1 LKVRA
6 LETLEEMIV
15 NHPFWAGL
23 NPCYIDFLKKC
34 ATFQR
39 FDVGQSILQEGGNA
53 EHFYLIQKGRVTL
66 RAFVPGRGTVTVQT
80 LGSGDA
86 LGWSWLFQPHQW
98 HFSAHASDSTEAL
111 VFDAKILRA
120 EAEQNH
126 DFGYELTKRVSKML
140 LQRLQETRLL
150 LVDFYGLPA

>member
-1 LKVRA
+1 LKVRI

-23 NPCYIDFLKKC
+23 NLHHFDLLKKC

-39 FDVGQSILQEGGNA
+39 FDVGQSIFQEGGNA
-53 EHFYLIQKGRVTL
+53 DHFYLIQKGRVTL
-66 RAFVPGRGTVTVQT
+66 DAFVPGRGAVTVQT
-80 LGSGDA
+80 VGGGDA
-86 LGWSWLFQPHQW
+86 LGWSWLFPPHQW
-98 HFSAHASDSTEAL
+98 HFSAHSSDPTEAI
-111 VFDAKILRA
+111 VFGAKLLRD

-150 LVDFYGLPA
+150 LVDFYGFPG

>member
-1 LKVRA
+1 

-15 NHPFWAGL
+15 SHPFWAGL
-23 NPCYIDFLKKC
+23 NPRFLDLLKKC

-39 FDVGQSILQEGGNA
+39 FDVGQSIFQEGGHADN
-53 EHFYLIQKGRVTL
+53 FYLIQKGRVTL
-66 RAFVPGRGTVTVQT
+66 HAFVPGRGAVTVQT
-80 LGSGDA
+80 VSGGDA
-86 LGWSWLFQPHQW
+86 LGWSWLFPPHQW
-98 HFSAHASDSTEAL
+98 HFSAHSSDPTEAI
-111 VFDAKILRA
+111 VFGAKLLRD

-150 LVDFYGLPA
+150 LVDFYGFPG

>member
-1 LKVRA
+1 M
-6 LETLEEMIV
+6 ETFEEMIV

-23 NPCYIDFLKKC
+23 NLHHFDLLKKC

-39 FDVGQSILQEGGNA
+39 FDVGQSIFQEGGHADN
-53 EHFYLIQKGRVTL
+53 FYLIQKGRVTL
-66 RAFVPGRGTVTVQT
+66 HAFVPGRGAVTVQT
-80 LGSGDA
+80 VSGGDA
-86 LGWSWLFQPHQW
+86 LGWSWLFPPHQW
-98 HFSAHASDSTEAL
+98 HFSAHSSDPTEAI
-111 VFDAKILRA
+111 VFGAKLLRD

-150 LVDFYGLPA
+150 LVNFYGFPA

>member
-1 LKVRA
+1 
-6 LETLEEMIV
+6 LETFEEMIV

-23 NPCYIDFLKKC
+23 NLHHFDLLKKC

-39 FDVGQSILQEGGNA
+39 FDVGQSIFQEGGHADN
-53 EHFYLIQKGRVTL
+53 FYLIQKGRVTL
-66 RAFVPGRGTVTVQT
+66 HAFVPGRGAVTVQT
-80 LGSGDA
+80 VSGGDA
-86 LGWSWLFQPHQW
+86 LGWSWLFPPHQW
-98 HFSAHASDSTEAL
+98 HFSAHSSDPTEAI
-111 VFDAKILRA
+111 VFGAKLLRD

-150 LVDFYGLPA
+150 LVDFYGFPG